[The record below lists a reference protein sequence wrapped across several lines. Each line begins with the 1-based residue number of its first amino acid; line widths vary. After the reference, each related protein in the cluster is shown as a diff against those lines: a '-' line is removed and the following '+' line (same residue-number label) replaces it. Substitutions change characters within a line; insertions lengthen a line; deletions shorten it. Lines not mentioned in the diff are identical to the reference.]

1 MRKHLAL
8 GAVLAL
14 GLGTQAFAADGLSY
28 NLIEGGY
35 VRGEV
40 ELPGSNLDGDGF
52 TIGGSLELGQNLFGF
67 ASVNSVDYDNTN
79 LTSSLFNAGL
89 GFNWALGPDVDLVS
103 GVSWE
108 RVQVKASG
116 VSVSD
121 DGIGLNVGLRGRF
134 DQLELTGNV
143 KYSDFG
149 HHSNGF
155 TLGASGRYYF
165 TPAFAAG
172 PDISHNDDGTNWG
185 ISFRYDFGKR

>member
-8 GAVLAL
+8 GAALAL

-40 ELPGSNLDGDGF
+40 DDIDLHGDGF
-52 TIGGSLELGQNLFGF
+52 SIGGSLELGQSLFGF
-67 ASVNSVDYDNTN
+67 AGVNSVDYDNTN
-79 LTSSLFNAGL
+79 LSSSLFSAGL
-89 GFNWALGPDVDLVS
+89 GSNWALSPDVDLVS

-108 RVQVKASG
+108 RINVKASG

-149 HHSNGF
+149 HGSNGF

>member
-14 GLGTQAFAADGLSY
+14 GFGSQAFAADGISY

-40 ELPGSNLDGDGF
+40 DDAGLDGDGF
-52 TIGGSLELGQNLFGF
+52 TIGGSVELGQGLFGF
-67 ASVNSVDYDNTN
+67 ASVNDIEYGDNSGI
-79 LTSSLFNAGL
+79 SSNLFNAGL
-89 GFNWALGPDVDLVS
+89 GTHFALSPNLDLVS

-108 RVQVKASG
+108 RIEVKASG

-121 DGIGLNVGLRGRF
+121 DGIGLSVGLRGMF
-134 DQLELTGNV
+134 DRLELTGTV

-149 HHSNGF
+149 HNTNDF

-165 TPAFAAG
+165 TDAFAAG

-185 ISFRYDFGKR
+185 ISFRYDFGRR

>member
-35 VRGEV
+35 VRGE
-40 ELPGSNLDGDGF
+40 LNDLGLHGDGF
-52 TIGGSLELGQNLFGF
+52 NIGGSLELGKNLFGF
-67 ASVNSVDYDNTN
+67 ASANSVDYDHTN
-79 LTSSLFNAGL
+79 LNSSLFNAGL

-108 RVQVKASG
+108 RITVKASG

-121 DGIGLNVGLRGRF
+121 DGIGLNVGLRGRM
-134 DQLELTGNV
+134 DRLELSGNV

-149 HHSNGF
+149 HGSNGF

-165 TPAFAAG
+165 TDAFAAG
-172 PDISHNDDGTNWG
+172 PDITHNDDGTNWG

>member
-14 GLGTQAFAADGLSY
+14 GLGTQAFAADSLSY

-40 ELPGSNLDGDGF
+40 DDINLHGDGI
-52 TIGGSLELGQNLFGF
+52 TIGGSLELGRNLFGF
-67 ASVNSVDYDNTN
+67 ASVNSIDYNNTN
-79 LTSSLFNAGL
+79 LSSSLFNLGL
-89 GFNWALGPDVDLVS
+89 GSNWALGPNVDLVS

-108 RVQVKASG
+108 RIRVKASG
-116 VSVSD
+116 VSASD
-121 DGIGLNVGLRGRF
+121 DGIGLNVGLRGRI
-134 DQLELTGNV
+134 DQLELSGNV

-149 HHSNGF
+149 HGSNGF

>member
-14 GLGTQAFAADGLSY
+14 GLGTQAFAADSLSY

-40 ELPGSNLDGDGF
+40 DDIDLHGDGF
-52 TIGGSLELGQNLFGF
+52 SIGGSLELGQNLFGF

-79 LTSSLFNAGL
+79 LSSSLFNAGL

-108 RVQVKASG
+108 RVTAKASG

-149 HHSNGF
+149 HGSNGF

-172 PDISHNDDGTNWG
+172 PDISHSDDGTNWG

>member
-1 MRKHLAL
+1 MRKQLAL

-35 VRGEV
+35 VRGEI
-40 ELPGSNLDGDGF
+40 EDFDLKGDGF
-52 TIGGSLELGQNLFGF
+52 TIGGSFAIGENMFGF
-67 ASVNSVDYDNTN
+67 ASVNDIDYDGGI
-79 LTSSLFNAGL
+79 SSNLFNAGL
-89 GFNWALGPDVDLVS
+89 GFNWALSPDLDLVS

-108 RVQVKASG
+108 RIQVKASG

-121 DGIGLNVGLRGRF
+121 DGIGLNVGLRGRV
-134 DQLELTGNV
+134 DRLELTGNV

-149 HHSNGF
+149 HDSNGF
-155 TLGASGRYYF
+155 TVGASGRYYF

-172 PDISHNDDGTNWG
+172 PDISHNSDGTNWG